1 MWFGRLTWRFAIHL
15 YSRCRLGKTKRKEGF
30 TKLLRSHHSGFPNWM
45 GTAYHGRWFRRAN
58 YRKFRLLNQTMLNI
72 LQWSFINIDQGSLNY
87 NNAFA
92 IRGGSLQQTS
102 VLRFDMW
109 TNSGRKKDCG
119 LVHQLLEDFGEKNQG
134 TKPGKVLALKVF
146 CVRFGYGGYGHF
158 WKCGQLNFLRTKF
171 QKRTST
177 LGLWCCKSNC
187 FWEFVR
193 SYPWW
198 IHRTTMHPLDPCP
211 LPSDSAT
218 TLACEDFSK
227 SGPRALFCE
236 LTSSRYVL
244 TENWLN
250 PKVNPQ
256 RLAQRA
262 NSAPAFLWQQL
273 RSASLATWLR
283 SRREP
288 RIPIRPMQMIGAQ
301 QTFKQNESFLLWS
314 FVPPKF
320 LMDFILT

>member
-1 MWFGRLTWRFAIHL
+1 MWSTQFSMNEIPKKDIHL
-15 YSRCRLGKTKRKEGF
+15 GFVMLQVELFLGIRQVIP
-30 TKLLRSHHSGFPNWM
+30 LMNSSNHYASL
-45 GTAYHGRWFRRAN
+45 
-58 YRKFRLLNQTMLNI
+58 
-72 LQWSFINIDQGSLNY
+72 GSL
-87 NNAFA
+87 
-92 IRGGSLQQTS
+92 SS
-102 VLRFDMW
+102 
-109 TNSGRKKDCG
+109 
-119 LVHQLLEDFGEKNQG
+119 
-134 TKPGKVLALKVF
+134 
-146 CVRFGYGGYGHF
+146 
-158 WKCGQLNFLRTKF
+158 
-171 QKRTST
+171 
-177 LGLWCCKSNC
+177 
-187 FWEFVR
+187 
-193 SYPWW
+193 
-198 IHRTTMHPLDPCP
+198 
-211 LPSDSAT
+211 SDSAT

-288 RIPIRPMQMIGAQ
+288 RIPIRPMQMIGVQ

>member
-45 GTAYHGRWFRRAN
+45 GTAYLGRWFRRAN

-119 LVHQLLEDFGEKNQG
+119 LVHQLLEDYGEKIKG

-158 WKCGQLNFLRTKF
+158 WKCGQLNFLWTKF
-171 QKRTST
+171 KKDIHLGFVMLQVELFLGNSSGHT
-177 LGLWCCKSNC
+177 LDEFIEPYASLGSLSSPVRQCNYFGLRG
-187 FWEFVR
+187 F
-193 SYPWW
+193 
-198 IHRTTMHPLDPCP
+198 L
-211 LPSDSAT
+211 
-218 TLACEDFSK
+218 K

-301 QTFKQNESFLLWS
+301 
-314 FVPPKF
+314 
-320 LMDFILT
+320 